1 MELFSL
7 LVRRIP
13 VQSAG
18 NFSVWTAITSSMNLS
33 MRVPAAQQQWRP
45 KSCKTTRASHS
56 TSRKKKHALT
66 GEAWART
73 SSPVHPEFPG
83 KTCVTST
90 ISLVSSIFCLFGMWN
105 GLKFE
110 LSTWKEPLT
119 GTFCSSVGK
128 IDAVPTMLEY
138 SGIAFSLVARLHGNI
153 CLKTNRVTKVMLK
166 YHEIHPEPAGHA
178 IFEFGQQKLR
188 NRKIRCLIG

>member
-90 ISLVSSIFCLFGMWN
+90 ISLVSSNSATFLFGMWN
-105 GLKFE
+105 GLELFYVKSRNHWLVRFAARSE
-110 LSTWKEPLT
+110 RLTLFPRYLSTAASLFRWWPGSTVTFVWKQTE
-119 GTFCSSVGK
+119 
-128 IDAVPTMLEY
+128 
-138 SGIAFSLVARLHGNI
+138 
-153 CLKTNRVTKVMLK
+153 
-166 YHEIHPEPAGHA
+166 
-178 IFEFGQQKLR
+178 
-188 NRKIRCLIG
+188 

>member
-105 GLKFE
+105 GLKFRNFPRE
-110 LSTWKEPLT
+110 KNRWLVRFAARSERLTLFPRCLSTAASLFRWWPGSTVTFVWKQTE
-119 GTFCSSVGK
+119 
-128 IDAVPTMLEY
+128 
-138 SGIAFSLVARLHGNI
+138 
-153 CLKTNRVTKVMLK
+153 
-166 YHEIHPEPAGHA
+166 
-178 IFEFGQQKLR
+178 
-188 NRKIRCLIG
+188 